1 MAQIVLL
8 RVTFFL
14 RAKTTSRN
22 AVNNADRICLPPR
35 PGYRQH
41 KLSEFDDSLD
51 PALALI
57 TDWMQI
63 SGNNGFSLDMLSA
76 VLDSLAREDICTVLR
91 SVSSESGSAA
101 AVLAE
106 DN

>member
-1 MAQIVLL
+1 M
-8 RVTFFL
+8 
-14 RAKTTSRN
+14 
-22 AVNNADRICLPPR
+22 PR

-76 VLDSLAREDICTVLR
+76 VLDSLARDDICTVLR
-91 SVSSESGSAA
+91 SVSSESACAGVTGEGGLNGGLAYT
-101 AVLAE
+101 VLLV
-106 DN
+106 